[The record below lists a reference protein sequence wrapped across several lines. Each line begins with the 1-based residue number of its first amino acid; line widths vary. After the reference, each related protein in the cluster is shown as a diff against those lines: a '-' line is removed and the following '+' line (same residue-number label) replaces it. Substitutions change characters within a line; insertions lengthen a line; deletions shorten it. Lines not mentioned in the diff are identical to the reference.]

1 MIRVANRLT
10 RLIQYIIVLIF
21 KKSLPN
27 ISPYQ
32 YFKEDI
38 VKYALYLKLMI
49 NFFLLK
55 KISFG
60 YFFMIKRIYL
70 TLVTKQTII

>member
-49 NFFLLK
+49 NFF
-55 KISFG
+55 
-60 YFFMIKRIYL
+60 Y
-70 TLVTKQTII
+70 

>member
-10 RLIQYIIVLIF
+10 RLTQYIIVLIF

-27 ISPYQ
+27 ISQYQ

-49 NFFLLK
+49 NFF
-55 KISFG
+55 
-60 YFFMIKRIYL
+60 Y
-70 TLVTKQTII
+70 